1 MGLINYYGKFIPQV
15 ATHMAPLYKLMEKN
29 QKWSWTEEC
38 QAAYLQCKEMLTC
51 DAVLAHYDSGKP
63 IKLACDASAYGLG
76 AVLSH
81 TLDDGEHPI
90 AFTSRTL
97 TKAERNYSQIEKEAL
112 ALVYGVKK
120 FHKYL
125 FGRVFTLITD
135 HKPLLSILN
144 AKAEVPSV
152 AAARMQRWAI
162 FLLAYSYNIEFKGTK
177 LHANADSLS
186 RLPIED
192 DDMGSEAAAAM
203 FKVSL
208 MDGLPTYHCS
218 GHCSGNC

>member
-1 MGLINYYGKFIPQV
+1 M
-15 ATHMAPLYKLMEKN
+15 PLP
-29 QKWSWTEEC
+29 T
-38 QAAYLQCKEMLTC
+38 
-51 DAVLAHYDSGKP
+51 
-63 IKLACDASAYGLG
+63 AYGLG
-76 AVLSH
+76 AVLSR

-125 FGRVFTLITD
+125 FGRFFTLITD

-152 AAARMQRWAI
+152 PSVAATINLKSSMQHRPI
-162 FLLAYSYNIEFKGTK
+162 FLLAYS
-177 LHANADSLS
+177 
-186 RLPIED
+186 
-192 DDMGSEAAAAM
+192 
-203 FKVSL
+203 
-208 MDGLPTYHCS
+208 
-218 GHCSGNC
+218 